1 MKWAANRVAP
11 RVVVPVIVVVLLSV
25 APGVRAHAQVNWS
38 PVADGLPRTA
48 AELNDF
54 AIHTGHAQMWAYLEA
69 LHDAKL
75 VFADREAVE
84 TVDAVLACGRLP
96 RRVQETGQPRLPRSY
111 DSGW

>member
-75 VFADREAVE
+75 VLADREAVE

-96 RRVQETGQPRLPRSY
+96 RREPRLPRSY

>member
-75 VFADREAVE
+75 VLADREAVE

-96 RRVQETGQPRLPRSY
+96 RRVQETREPRLPRSY